1 METLKH
7 EIKKLIPLTIFFLV
21 CFGYIALILKLLI
34 KDYNIDV
41 AIFMKV
47 FIGAIVAAKTV
58 LIMDAILNLDRF
70 QSFPRYVNIL
80 YKTAVYT
87 FGALIITFIEGFI
100 EAYRKTKV
108 MSDAIRDFAAAE
120 RFSHILATILLAGIV
135 FFIHNLWQ
143 ELDKSY
149 GKGSLTSFLLSRPQT
164 PIEKT

>member
-34 KDYNIDV
+34 EDYNIDIN
-41 AIFMKV
+41 IFMKV

-58 LIMDAILNLDRF
+58 LILDAILNLDRF

-87 FGALIITFIEGFI
+87 FGALVITFLEGFI

-108 MSDAIRDFAAAE
+108 MSLAVQDFAGTE
-120 RFSHILATILLAGIV
+120 RLSHILATILLAGIV

-143 ELDKSY
+143 ELDISF
-149 GKGSLTSFLLSRPQT
+149 GKGSLSKFLLSRPQKS
-164 PIEKT
+164 IE